1 MVGIFQRIIC
11 VQCDTKLSKISVL
24 NRSNEYGFSTVKREL
39 MPLVLDKSQ
48 VHTFKCDPEL
58 TEIIVLNRLNGMKGI
73 QIYYCQQLGAVLMVD
88 FLKII
93 HGRQILSLILMRR
106 FSLSFL
112 MNKYKNF
119 IGLQYVISFQG
130 SAGKTSTYSLQDSA
144 QNTLSQSV
152 VAAAL
157 TRLSQQK
164 VGL

>member
-73 QIYYCQQLGAVLMVD
+73 QIYYCQQLGVVVMIV

-93 HGRQILSLILMRR
+93 NGHYILSLILMRD
-106 FSLSFL
+106 FFLPFL
-112 MNKYKNF
+112 MNKYKKF

-130 SAGKTSTYSLQDSA
+130 YAGKTSTYSLQDLA
-144 QNTLSQSV
+144 QKMLSQSV
-152 VAAAL
+152 VVAAL
-157 TRLSQQK
+157 TCPSQQK
-164 VGL
+164 VEI